1 MLEDGIHER
10 VRAAAGERTNRV
22 LAELTGASSK
32 TIRRYMAGQAPSV
45 DFLCAFCKALDI
57 NGDWLLTGRG
67 PMKNVDVKHHA
78 LGEARAAD
86 LLGAMA
92 GSIETLIDRVDRMQK
107 YVQTLETRVRAG
119 AAAGVI
125 DALTAE
131 KNTGPKGDEHAHVG
145 PPPGEKR
152 AGASRADQ
160 ARQRAQR
167 IADAIAG
174 RPHPDAH

>member
-22 LAELTGASSK
+22 LAELTGASPE
-32 TIRRYMAGQAPSV
+32 TVRRYMSGQAPSV
-45 DFLCAFCKALDI
+45 EFLSAFCRALEH

-67 PMKNVDVKHHA
+67 PMKAVDVKHHA

-92 GSIETLIDRVDRMQK
+92 GSIETLIDRVDRMEK

-119 AAAGVI
+119 AATGVL
-125 DALTAE
+125 DALTAQ
-131 KNTGPKGDEHAHVG
+131 KKTGLKGEEHAHLG
-145 PPPGEKR
+145 TPASQR
-152 AGASRADQ
+152 RSRAN
-160 ARQRAQR
+160 
-167 IADAIAG
+167 
-174 RPHPDAH
+174 RPHPPRQHAERVAAARTERTPA

>member
-22 LAELTGASSK
+22 LADLTGASPE
-32 TIRRYMAGQAPSV
+32 TVRRYMSGQAPSV
-45 DFLCAFCKALDI
+45 EFLSAFCCALDI

-67 PMKNVDVKHHA
+67 PMKAVDVKHHA

-92 GSIETLIDRVDRMQK
+92 GSIETLIDRVDRMEK

-119 AAAGVI
+119 AAAGVL

-131 KNTGPKGDEHAHVG
+131 KKTGLIGDEHAHVG
-145 PPPGEKR
+145 PPAGQRR

-160 ARQRAQR
+160 ARQRAIR

-174 RPHPDAH
+174 RPYSDAH